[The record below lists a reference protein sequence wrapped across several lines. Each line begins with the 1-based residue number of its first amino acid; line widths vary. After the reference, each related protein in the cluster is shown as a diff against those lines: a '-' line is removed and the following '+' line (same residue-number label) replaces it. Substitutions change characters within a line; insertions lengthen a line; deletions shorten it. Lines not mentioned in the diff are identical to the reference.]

1 MNEALAP
8 AYNFSEIEQITRFH
22 ELNKNFKIGKL
33 SIKINKLKYNVNV
46 KKYAEAHRQI
56 QTYWSQ
62 HGALF
67 IAAASVI

>member
-1 MNEALAP
+1 MNGALAP
-8 AYNFSEIEQITRFH
+8 AYNFSEIEHITRFH
-22 ELNKNFKIGKL
+22 ELNKNFKVGKL
-33 SIKINKLKYNVNV
+33 PFKINKFKANVNV
-46 KKYAEAHRQI
+46 GKYAEAHCQI